1 MSDLEQDTAQ
11 SVLGKQNEEFAIIG
25 DKIGDK

>member
-1 MSDLEQDTAQ
+1 MSDLEPRYRAV
-11 SVLGKQNEEFAIIG
+11 SAGKQNEEFAIIG